1 MANGNT
7 PVYSGFGNVGVSP
20 ASKAYLETIRGAG
33 ERLSGAATGFLKAK
47 AEIQRREAEARSI
60 IPDANFS
67 EDQGIKSLFAVDA
80 MEIENRIN
88 GVDQEGKVVDDSYD
102 FSRLDDI
109 ARFNRDVALL
119 SKEISLTEPS
129 YNEAIGNYKQ
139 LEIDHDLYMKV
150 NEDPNQAVATNI
162 PGVGDVYNAKAGNDE
177 YLKTINESNILR
189 YGTFGKSDDGKYI
202 LKGPLGEEIK
212 RYNSKQEYLKEFFE
226 LSKPDMRPIPVL
238 SGLAKVEKESWDTA
252 FKEESKAE
260 SAFVNYVLNNPE
272 VTRRRAQERS
282 NSLGKDFISV
292 PSPEGDALMARH
304 PRSSAGFDSMTE
316 DQYEYVQELL
326 QGWRE
331 MQPKEEV
338 DTTSVT
344 GGYTTDEGKRPEHVS
359 ELGDAVPF
367 DAVEDTPESL
377 VLLTDQGRIDTEGP
391 TPMPS
396 SGYTY
401 PLRQLRNEK
410 VSIPNPDYESY
421 PDADEPQKIIEPYGP
436 ETLMDLM
443 LDELIWLS
451 DGSVIV
457 GAASDK
463 EGRRLSN
470 IYLDA
475 ERNRVQINKILQAM
489 REAYDIPNLT
499 AIQLGSGE
507 ALRLAKFGG
516 QPKQG
521 SVYDGL

>member
-109 ARFNRDVALL
+109 ARFNRDVASL
-119 SKEISLTEPS
+119 SKEISLTEPL

-139 LEIDHDLYMKV
+139 LEIDYDLYKKV

-162 PGVGDVYNAKAGNDE
+162 PGVGDVYNAKAGEDE
-177 YLKTINESNILR
+177 YLQTINESNLLR

-202 LKGPLGEEIK
+202 LKDEFGNEIRK
-212 RYNSKQEYLKEFFE
+212 YNSKQEYLKEFFE
-226 LSKPDMRPIPVL
+226 LSKPDMRPVPVL
-238 SGLAKVEKESWDTA
+238 AGLAKVEKENWDKA

-282 NSLGKDFISV
+282 NSLGSEFIPV
-292 PSPEGDALMARH
+292 ESPEGDALMARH
-304 PRSSAGFDSMTE
+304 PRSSAGFDSMTQ

-326 QGWRE
+326 QGWRD

-344 GGYTTDEGKRPEHVS
+344 GGYVTSEGKRPKYVS
-359 ELGDAVPF
+359 EFGDAEPF
-367 DAVEDTPESL
+367 DAIRDTPESL

-391 TPMPS
+391 PPMPS

-401 PLRQLRNEK
+401 PLRQLMNEK
-410 VSIPNPDYESY
+410 VSIPNPDYESIQD
-421 PDADEPQKIIEPYGP
+421 PDEPQKIIEPNGP
-436 ETLMDLM
+436 EMIMDLM
-443 LDELIWLS
+443 LDELTWLS
-451 DGSVIV
+451 DGSVILK
-457 GAASDK
+457 GASDK
-463 EGRRLSN
+463 EGRRLSK

-475 ERNRVQINKILQAM
+475 KRNRVQINKILQAM

-507 ALRLAKFGG
+507 ALHLAKFGG

>member
-60 IPDANFS
+60 IPEANFS
-67 EDQGIKSLFAVDA
+67 EDQGTKSLFAADA
-80 MEIENRIN
+80 LEIENKIN
-88 GVDQEGKVVDDSYD
+88 GFGTDSYD

-109 ARFNRDVALL
+109 ARFNKDIA
-119 SKEISLTEPS
+119 SLTKELS
-129 YNEAIGNYKQ
+129 EAETVYNETIANFKQ
-139 LEIDHDLYMKV
+139 LELDNDLFKKV
-150 NEDPNQAVATNI
+150 GEDPNQAIATKI
-162 PGVGDVYNAKAGNDE
+162 TGVGDVYNAKAGRESYDLTIGEAAVLRNGRFE
-177 YLKTINESNILR
+177 KTA
-189 YGTFGKSDDGKYI
+189 DGKYI
-202 LKGPLGEEIK
+202 LKDSQGNEIK
-212 RYNSKQEYLKEFFE
+212 TYNSKQEYFKDLAE
-226 LSKPDMRPIPVL
+226 LSKPDMRPVPVL
-238 SGLAKVEKESWDTA
+238 AGLAKVEKENWDKA

-292 PSPEGDALMARH
+292 PSPEGDALVARH
-304 PRSSAGFDSMTE
+304 PRSSAGFDSMTQ
-316 DQYEYVQELL
+316 DQYDYVQELL

-344 GGYTTDEGKRPEHVS
+344 GGYVTSEGKTPEHVS
-359 ELGDAVPF
+359 EFGDAEPF
-367 DAVEDTPESL
+367 DPIEDTPESL

-396 SGYTY
+396 SGYRY

-421 PDADEPQKIIEPYGP
+421 PDDDEPQKIEEPNGP

-443 LDELIWLS
+443 LDELTWLS
-451 DGSVIV
+451 DGSVILK
-457 GAASDK
+457 GASDK
-463 EGRRLSN
+463 EGRRLSD

-475 ERNRVQINKILQAM
+475 ERNRLQINKILQAM

-507 ALRLAKFGG
+507 ALYLAKFGG

>member
-60 IPDANFS
+60 IPEANFS
-67 EDQGIKSLFAVDA
+67 EDQGTKSLFAADA
-80 MEIENRIN
+80 LEIENKIN
-88 GVDQEGKVVDDSYD
+88 GFGTDSYD

-109 ARFNRDVALL
+109 ARFNKDIA
-119 SKEISLTEPS
+119 SLTKELS
-129 YNEAIGNYKQ
+129 EAETVYNETIANFKQ
-139 LEIDHDLYMKV
+139 LELDNDLFKKV
-150 NEDPNQAVATNI
+150 GEDPNQAIATEI
-162 PGVGDVYNAKAGNDE
+162 AGIGDVYNAKAGRESYDLTIGEAAVLRNGRFE
-177 YLKTINESNILR
+177 KTA
-189 YGTFGKSDDGKYI
+189 DGKYI
-202 LKGPLGEEIK
+202 LKDSQGNEIK
-212 RYNSKQEYLKEFFE
+212 TYNSKQEYFKDLAE
-226 LSKPDMRPIPVL
+226 LSKPDMRPVPVL
-238 SGLAKVEKESWDTA
+238 AGLAKVEKENWDKA

-282 NSLGKDFISV
+282 NSLGSEFIPV
-292 PSPEGDALMARH
+292 ESPEGDALMARH
-304 PRSSAGFDSMTE
+304 PRSSAGFDSMTQ

-326 QGWRE
+326 QGWRD

-344 GGYTTDEGKRPEHVS
+344 GGYVTSEGKKPEHVS

-367 DAVEDTPESL
+367 EPSKDTPKSL
-377 VLLTDQGRIDTEGP
+377 VLLTDQGRIDVEGP

-421 PDADEPQKIIEPYGP
+421 PDDDEPQKIIEPYGP
-436 ETLMDLM
+436 ETLMDLS
-443 LDELIWLS
+443 LDELTWLS

-457 GAASDK
+457 SKASDK
-463 EGRRLSN
+463 EGRRLSA
-470 IYLDA
+470 IYLDS
-475 ERNRVQINKILQAM
+475 ETNRIQINKILQAM

-499 AIQLGSGE
+499 ATELGSGE
-507 ALRLAKFGG
+507 ALRLVKFGG

-521 SVYDGL
+521 SVYDSL

>member
-60 IPDANFS
+60 IPEANFS
-67 EDQGIKSLFAVDA
+67 EDQGTKSLFAADA
-80 MEIENRIN
+80 LEIENRIN
-88 GVDQEGKVVDDSYD
+88 GFGTDSYD

-109 ARFNRDVALL
+109 ARFNKDIA
-119 SKEISLTEPS
+119 SLTKELS
-129 YNEAIGNYKQ
+129 EAETVYNETIANFKQ
-139 LEIDHDLYMKV
+139 LELDNDLFKKV
-150 NEDPNQAVATNI
+150 GEDPNQAIATNI
-162 PGVGDVYNAKAGNDE
+162 TGVGDVYNAKAGTGSYTD
-177 YLKTINESNILR
+177 TINKAAILR
-189 YGTFGKSDDGKYI
+189 DGRFEKTADGKYS
-202 LKGPLGEEIK
+202 LKDSQGNEIK
-212 RYNSKQEYLKEFFE
+212 TYNSKQEYFKDLAE

-238 SGLAKVEKESWDTA
+238 AGLAKVEKENWDKA

-282 NSLGKDFISV
+282 NSLGSEFIPV
-292 PSPEGDALMARH
+292 ESPEGDALMARH
-304 PRSSAGFDSMTE
+304 PRSSAGFDSMTQ

-326 QGWRE
+326 QGWRD

-344 GGYTTDEGKRPEHVS
+344 GGYVTSEGKKPEHVS

-367 DAVEDTPESL
+367 EPSKDTPKSL
-377 VLLTDQGRIDTEGP
+377 VLLTDQGRIDVEGP

-421 PDADEPQKIIEPYGP
+421 PDDDEPQKIIEPYGP
-436 ETLMDLM
+436 ETLMDLS
-443 LDELIWLS
+443 LDELTWLS

-457 GAASDK
+457 SKASDK
-463 EGRRLSN
+463 EGRRLSA
-470 IYLDA
+470 IYLDS
-475 ERNRVQINKILQAM
+475 ETNRIQINKILQAM

-499 AIQLGSGE
+499 ATELGSGE

-521 SVYDGL
+521 SVYDSL